1 MEALGSGPT
10 PYTSAHVEVSKNTTI
25 LFSPE
30 LHAHLARLAA
40 QRATSLGEL
49 VRSACVRAYG
59 ASSPSDRLA
68 AVTELVGLAMP
79 IGSPQQMEA
88 ESVPEDE
95 LA

>member
-1 MEALGSGPT
+1 MEALDSGYT
-10 PYTSAHVEVSKNTTI
+10 PYTEAHMELSKKTTI

-30 LHAHLARLAA
+30 LHAHLVRLAA
-40 QRATSLGEL
+40 QRGTSLGEL

-68 AVTELVGLAMP
+68 AVAELAGLALP